1 MRKPFRFN
9 ELSDKKCA
17 CGARLKKNLL
27 AKRPDADKCFKCFY
41 PNRNPNV
48 SGRSYRIRRTPKSV

>member
-1 MRKPFRFN
+1 MKKQFRFT
-9 ELSDKKCA
+9 ELSSKKCEV

-27 AKRPDADKCFKCFY
+27 AKKPGANKCFKCYY

-48 SGRSYRIRRTPKSV
+48 AGTQQRPV